1 MPREHG
7 ITLVELL
14 VTLAVAALLAT
25 VALPGF
31 AGLLQEQRLVTTT
44 NDLMASLRL
53 ARSEA
58 VQRGE
63 GVLICPSA
71 DGVHCQENAYTVG
84 WIVRLAPEYPADT
97 SEPGEVLRVYGGPPP
112 AVSIE
117 ANGTMNHYIAYRPDG
132 QTRQINGALLM
143 GTVSVCH
150 GEKGRQI
157 IISRTGRAR
166 VEVVAC

>member
-14 VTLAVAALLAT
+14 VTLTVATLLAT
-25 VALPGF
+25 IALPGF
-31 AGLLQEQRLVTTT
+31 AGLLQEQRLVTAT
-44 NDLMASLRL
+44 NDLMAGLRL

-71 DGVHCQENAYTVG
+71 DGIHCQEEAYTVG
-84 WIVRLAPEYPADT
+84 WIVRLAPESDADV
-97 SEPGEVLRVYGGPPP
+97 SESGEVLRVYGGPPH
-112 AVSIE
+112 AVSIQ
-117 ANGTMNHYIAYRPDG
+117 ANGTMSQYIAYRPDG
-132 QTRQINGALLM
+132 QTRQINGGLQM
-143 GTVSVCH
+143 GTVSLCH
-150 GEKGRQI
+150 GEKGRRI

-166 VEVVAC
+166 VEGVDC

>member
-14 VTLAVAALLAT
+14 VTLAVAVILAT
-25 VALPGF
+25 IALPGF
-31 AGLLQEQRLVTTT
+31 AGLLQEQRLITATT
-44 NDLMASLRL
+44 DFMASLRL

-71 DGVHCQENAYTVG
+71 DGSHCQEDGYTVG
-84 WIVRLAPEYPADT
+84 WIVRVAPEYPADI
-97 SEPGEVLRVYGGPPP
+97 SEPGEVLRVYGGPPA

-117 ANGTMNHYIAYRPDG
+117 ANGTMSRYIAYRPDG
-132 QTRQINGALLM
+132 QTRQINGGLQM
-143 GTVSVCH
+143 GTVSLCH
-150 GEKGRQI
+150 GDKGRRI

-166 VEVVAC
+166 VEGVEC